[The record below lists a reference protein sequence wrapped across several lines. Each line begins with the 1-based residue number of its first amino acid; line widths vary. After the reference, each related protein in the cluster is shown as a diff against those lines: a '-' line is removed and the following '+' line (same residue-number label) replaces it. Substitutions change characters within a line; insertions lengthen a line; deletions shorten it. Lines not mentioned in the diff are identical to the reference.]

1 MLLICNNLK
10 LWDRFNQKKYIYLN
24 ELLAGQRGIIRGPPR
39 VVLAYAYVS
48 VFGSSYAYVK
58 VFSAYATKNP
68 LH

>member
-1 MLLICNNLK
+1 MK
-10 LWDRFNQKKYIYLN
+10 
-24 ELLAGQRGIIRGPPR
+24 RGPPR

-68 LH
+68 YVKKKCPLLTPEARASFSSREGVF